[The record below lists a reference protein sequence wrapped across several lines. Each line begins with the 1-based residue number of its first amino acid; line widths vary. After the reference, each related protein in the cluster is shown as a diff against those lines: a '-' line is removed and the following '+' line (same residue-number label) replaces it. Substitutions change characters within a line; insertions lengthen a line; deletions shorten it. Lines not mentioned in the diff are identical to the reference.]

1 MSYIAKANKSTKGH
15 KKVFFFVQFFK
26 KDLDEFPK
34 NSRCFSK
41 TSCYFIRVTFRG
53 YTSKTILAKQEAIS
67 TPESQV
73 NVNDNIH

>member
-1 MSYIAKANKSTKGH
+1 M
-15 KKVFFFVQFFK
+15 
-26 KDLDEFPK
+26 
-34 NSRCFSK
+34 FSK

>member
-1 MSYIAKANKSTKGH
+1 MIKNCS
-15 KKVFFFVQFFK
+15 FFVQFFK

-34 NSRCFSK
+34 NSRYISK

-53 YTSKTILAKQEAIS
+53 YISKTILAKQEAIS